1 MRLAD
6 DENSTIACSPGAIV
20 LRPSLRAAFRLERK
34 YDGFHNLYNAV
45 ANGSLTAFSDVLK
58 EGTGTTSALT
68 DYVDQA
74 DGESLMVKLDLL
86 VGPVVAFLL
95 TLSGGERDEKL
106 AMGEPMAFVD
116 YHTKLFGIA
125 TGWLGWSPEAAWNA
139 TPAEILE
146 AQKAHREKL
155 IVIHGGKQDEDQT
168 IERQDGKL
176 DPSARA
182 ELNALGDLGVTSMSQ
197 VR

>member
-6 DENSTIACSPGAIV
+6 DDKNTIAFTPGAIV

-34 YDGFHNLYNAV
+34 YNGFHNLFNAV
-45 ANGSLTAFSDVLK
+45 LSGTLTAISDVLK

-68 DYVDQA
+68 DYLDQA

-86 VGPVVAFLL
+86 VAPIGNFV
-95 TLSGGERDEKL
+95 L
-106 AMGEPMAFVD
+106 ALAGSEHNQNLAIGEPMPFVE

-125 TGWLGWSPEAAWNA
+125 TGWLGWSPEQAWNA

-146 AQKAHREKL
+146 AQKSHREKL
-155 IVIHGGKQDEDQT
+155 VLIYGGKNDEDQT

-176 DPSARA
+176 DPSVRA
-182 ELNALGDLGVTSMSQ
+182 ELNALGDLSVVSMSE
-197 VR
+197 VP